1 MQDILEVAF
10 HAHLVVLIVM
20 QKENV
25 SLALRDIILIKMEN
39 VKNVTYIVKIADLM
53 DVDNVAQVILVIL
66 MEDAQ
71 VAVIIARN
79 VSHTQ
84 IVIFVIQDIT

>member
-1 MQDILEVAF
+1 MEVVL
-10 HAHLVVLIVM
+10 HAHLVVLIAM
-20 QKENV
+20 QEENV
-25 SLALRDIILIKMEN
+25 SLVLRDIILIKMEN

-53 DVDNVAQVILVIL
+53 DVDNVAQVTIMIL

-84 IVIFVIQDIT
+84 IVLFVIQDIT